1 MTPIRNVCF
10 VASLLLVVVNCATL
24 KVLDEQNWDEMLNGE
39 WMVEL

>member
-10 VASLLLVVVNCATL
+10 VVSLLFSIVNGATL
-24 KVLDEQNWDEMLNGE
+24 RVLDEQNWDEMLSGE